1 MGFIHSERDFS
12 NWNQYTSGS
21 GSIMITQDGR
31 FRFQN
36 SDKTS
41 RSLAQR
47 NIMLMA
53 GDEITVYAAGKTTSL
68 ASGNFVIAIEHPLTV
83 RKNMIQLNH
92 NEDTSL
98 HKVSWKVPAEYPVSI
113 VGLTIGL
120 PSGSEG
126 IAYLTD
132 LYFEIKSETLGT
144 RRILMDG
151 VVKITNGVVALDAT
165 YDHRNIGNISAAS
178 INLDI
183 NAKEYVALDRMP
195 VINISTIWN
204 NNDKPVSGAIL
215 QPIATFNKAGILNIR
230 LQNPITGNAVG
241 VTGEAINKTIS
252 FSVLI

>member
-1 MGFIHSERDFS
+1 MSFIHSERDFS
-12 NWNQYTSGS
+12 NWRQYTSGS
-21 GSIMITQDGR
+21 GSVMITQDGR

-41 RSLAQR
+41 RALAQR
-47 NIMLMA
+47 NLMLMA
-53 GDEITVYAAGKTTSL
+53 GDEVTIYAAGKTTSL
-68 ASGNFVIAIEHPLTV
+68 ASGDFVIAIECPLTV
-83 RKNMIQLNH
+83 RKNLIQFNH

-98 HKVSWKVPAEYPVSI
+98 HKVSWKVPTEYPASV
-113 VGLTIGL
+113 VGLSVGF
-120 PSGSEG
+120 PYGAEG

-132 LYFEIKSETLGT
+132 LYFEIKSENLGV

-151 VVKITNGVVALDAT
+151 VVKITNGVAELDAT
-165 YDHRNIGNISAAS
+165 YDNRNIGSISAAS

-183 NAKEYVALDRMP
+183 NTKDYVALDRMP

-215 QPIATFNKAGILNIR
+215 QPIATFNKVGALNIR

-252 FSVLI
+252 FSVFI